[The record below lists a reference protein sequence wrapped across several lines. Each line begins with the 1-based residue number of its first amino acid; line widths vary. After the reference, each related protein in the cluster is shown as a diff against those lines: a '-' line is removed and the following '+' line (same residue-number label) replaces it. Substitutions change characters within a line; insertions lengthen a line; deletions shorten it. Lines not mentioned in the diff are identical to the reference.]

1 MSLPAAG
8 FPRLA
13 PALVL
18 SLAFALPAAATVVV
32 SGPADGLAYFPLYMP
47 TGQFDERGL
56 SGFEFLISS
65 ATGPF
70 DANDQYLIQGED
82 TNPTQAIGSDLGTVA
97 DLSGVP
103 FDFSIRHNL
112 VGGRNFTFSLTNTVS
127 SQVSV
132 LCWGQNCA
140 AGATSAELI
149 NGLPPIIDYNGIQV
163 QVRAQD
169 VPGASVAVEI
179 LGLSGV
185 TLSGA
190 PLFDETV
197 VPSSPGTILPFDQGR
212 RGQWF
217 MADANELTES
227 EWELFGRVILNR
239 IDPALTDRTKVRLAV
254 DLVRNPSL
262 PFVPEPSTGILLGG
276 GLAGLAAWRRRPG
289 SADIVPRFA
298 GGNRRW
304 ERGTSVESTS
314 APPSAT

>member
-1 MSLPAAG
+1 MRVPATGVPGFVSAILLP
-8 FPRLA
+8 LA
-13 PALVL
+13 L
-18 SLAFALPAAATVVV
+18 ALPASGTVVV

-65 ATGPF
+65 ATAPF

-82 TNPTQAIGSDLGTVA
+82 TNPSQAIGNDLGTVA

-112 VGGRNFTFSLTNTVS
+112 AGGRNFTFSLTNTVS

-149 NGLPPIIDYNGIQV
+149 NGLPPILDYNGIQV
-163 QVRAQD
+163 QVRAQE
-169 VPGASVAVEI
+169 VAGASVAVEI

-197 VPSSPGTILPFDQGR
+197 VPTSPGTILPFDAGR

-217 MADANELTES
+217 MADANDLTES
-227 EWELFGRVILNR
+227 EWELFGRVTLNR

-262 PFVPEPSTGILLGG
+262 PFVPEPSTGLLLGG
-276 GLAGLAAWRRRPG
+276 ALAGLAAWQRRRT
-289 SADIVPRFA
+289 STDIVPRRA
-298 GGNRRW
+298 GGHRRW
-304 ERGTSVESTS
+304 ERRASADSTS
-314 APPSAT
+314 